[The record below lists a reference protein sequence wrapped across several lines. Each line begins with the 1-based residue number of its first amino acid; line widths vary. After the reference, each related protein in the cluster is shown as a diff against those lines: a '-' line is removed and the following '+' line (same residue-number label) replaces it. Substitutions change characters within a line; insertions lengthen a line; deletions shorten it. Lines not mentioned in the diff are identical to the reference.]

1 MRARCGLSNLPMAI
15 ETGTDPSGLSSF
27 TRVPEIIRLVIWVFL
42 TIEALKLSRGC
53 VKAARVVSSI
63 SPVTPSPLIRQ
74 YLVVSRKRRDIGVAH
89 R

>member
-42 TIEALKLSRGC
+42 TIEAFKRLCKGC
-53 VKAARVVSSI
+53 QGRVV
-63 SPVTPSPLIRQ
+63 
-74 YLVVSRKRRDIGVAH
+74 YLTCDAQSFNQAVSRRFPQTT
-89 R
+89 